1 VQVALFRRTGL
12 ARLVAPAPKTL
23 AAFAVIYLV
32 WGSTYLGIR
41 WAVEAIPPLV
51 MAGTR
56 FLAAGVVLWLLTP
69 RLGGRP
75 TARDWLWGTVLGGL
89 MLLAGNG
96 FLSIAETRMPTG
108 MAALLIASVP
118 LWMALLEAL
127 TGTRPTWRVALGLAL
142 GFAGVGL
149 LAGASE
155 GWVGGAAEPAFV
167 VLILVGSMAWAVGS
181 LVSRGSPMG
190 LPMLRAVAVQM
201 ACGGLLLLAFAGLN
215 GEWSRFDPAAVTP
228 RAGLAWLYLVLFGSV
243 LAFSAY
249 SWLLRH
255 VAPSVVTTYAFVNP
269 LVAVALG
276 AAVLHEPLTWRTLAA
291 TLLIVGAVALITLGR
306 RRPAAR
312 PAPAA

>member
-1 VQVALFRRTGL
+1 M
-12 ARLVAPAPKTL
+12 APAPRTL

-41 WAVEAIPPLV
+41 WAVEAIPPLL

-56 FLAAGVVLWLLTP
+56 FLAAGILLWLLTP

-75 TARDWLWGTVLGGL
+75 TARDWLWGSVLGGL

-108 MAALLIASVP
+108 IAALLVASVP
-118 LWMALLEAL
+118 LWMAVLEAA
-127 TGTRPTWRVALGLAL
+127 TGVRPTWKVGLGLAL

-155 GWVGGAAEPAFV
+155 GWIGGTEPAFV
-167 VLILVGSMAWAVGS
+167 VLILVGSMAWAAGS
-181 LVSRGSPMG
+181 LASRSAPMQ

-201 ACGGLLLLAFAGLN
+201 ACGGVLLLLFSALA
-215 GEWSRFDPAAVTP
+215 GEWGRFDPGAVT
-228 RAGLAWLYLVLFGSV
+228 AQAALAWLYLVLFGSV

-249 SWLLRH
+249 SWLLRN
-255 VAPSVVTTYAFVNP
+255 VAPSIVTTYAFVNP
-269 LVAVALG
+269 LVAVAIG
-276 AAVLHEPLTWRTLAA
+276 AAVLDEPMTWRTLAA

-306 RRPAAR
+306 RKAVVS
-312 PAPAA
+312 